1 MYAIFC
7 DTPGIGITNY
17 SISYPI
23 IQIFS
28 GHLSLKKYLTIATDI
43 STDGF
48 FKKICDTSLI
58 GIVTL
63 NQVSI
68 IQVDQELYLKN
79 IFLYVLA
86 AYRNYKKNY

>member
-48 FKKICDTSLI
+48 FKKIL
-58 GIVTL
+58 
-63 NQVSI
+63 
-68 IQVDQELYLKN
+68 LKKFA
-79 IFLYVLA
+79 ILHLLES
-86 AYRNYKKNY
+86 